1 MQKLLFLLNE
11 VLRVKQAWE
20 SCLFHVRLSSVSESF
35 LLPWQQQLNTSEVS
49 SQMSPELRVTSS
61 DQSHAVSSPAGAKT
75 QPQLPPQARQASN
88 RAAHSSKGQAT
99 CAHRRKECLYISLPS
114 TPRLFLREYPGKGL
128 TSQHR
133 TMRQQHHPATQIPL
147 RWGQK
152 RGESIPASI
161 SEESSWVAPIWIR
174 TWQFFICQLQSVVH
188 WSLKEPCAPPDSNQW
203 NLCANL

>member
-1 MQKLLFLLNE
+1 MSDSPQF
-11 VLRVKQAWE
+11 Q
-20 SCLFHVRLSSVSESF
+20 SC

-99 CAHRRKECLYISLPS
+99 CTHRRKECLYISLPS

-152 RGESIPASI
+152 RGEERASQHQFQRRAARLPQFE
-161 SEESSWVAPIWIR
+161 SEHDNSSFAS
-174 TWQFFICQLQSVVH
+174 C
-188 WSLKEPCAPPDSNQW
+188 
-203 NLCANL
+203 NLLCIEA